1 MSPQTSAGMLD
12 SWLSQGGVGA
22 LWIFVTEQELP
33 VNAVPPSC
41 HVHPPT
47 SYRVVAAEWNC
58 ATKETAPVSHACSQ
72 PCTPS
77 ATGSLSKTLR
87 LVVWATLTSFAVQP
101 PLMPDACA
109 RHG

>member
-22 LWIFVTEQELP
+22 LGKFATEQELP
-33 VNAVPPSC
+33 VNALPPSC
-41 HVHPPT
+41 EVHTPT
-47 SYRVVAAEWNC
+47 SYRVVAVEWNC
-58 ATKETAPVSHACSQ
+58 ATKETVAVSPGCRQ

-101 PLMPDACA
+101 PLMPEA
-109 RHG
+109 